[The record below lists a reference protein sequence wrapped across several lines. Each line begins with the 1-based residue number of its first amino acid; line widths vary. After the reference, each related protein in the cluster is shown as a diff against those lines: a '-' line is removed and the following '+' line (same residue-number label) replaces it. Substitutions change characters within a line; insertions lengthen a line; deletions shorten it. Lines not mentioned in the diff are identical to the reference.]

1 MGSENIIA
9 KATTE
14 QAWQSVNG
22 FWGQSRRIGEHCGA
36 AEIYKSFKTV
46 MLVKRPPVMHH
57 EERIGVL

>member
-22 FWGQSRRIGEHCGA
+22 FWDQSRRIGEHCGA
-36 AEIYKSFKTV
+36 EEICQSF
-46 MLVKRPPVMHH
+46 
-57 EERIGVL
+57 